1 MILGTAG
8 HIDHGKT
15 ALVRALTG
23 VDTDRLPEEQ
33 RRGITIELG
42 FAPLVL
48 PGVGTIGVVDVPG
61 HEAFVRTMLAGASGI
76 DLALLVVAA
85 DEGVMPQTREHLAI
99 LGLLGIP
106 TGVIALTKVD
116 LVDAD
121 WLALVRDDVA
131 AAVAGSPL
139 AHAPQVP
146 VSAVTGVGL
155 DELRRAIAV
164 AAASAPHRPVDDL
177 FRLPVDRA
185 FTVRGTGTVVTGTV
199 WSGQLRKD
207 DTVRILPGDHRARV
221 RGLQTHGRSIDVA
234 EPGSRLAVNLGG
246 VDVADVPRGS
256 TLVTDGAWEP
266 VDVVRADV
274 AFLSGVTIP
283 GPRSRIQLHL
293 GTRDVAARVVAGP
306 SGRPEV
312 DRRGGMHSAD
322 GGPMCVTPVRI
333 VLDEPIA
340 ARAGDRFVLR
350 TGGVVAT
357 IGGGTITDAAPGHT
371 RVRPWP
377 VAGLTIVERIG
388 AMVRDAGSRGLACGV
403 LAVRAGVRP
412 SDVRELVRA
421 LPGNPEL
428 IDGSLFDRAAVEE
441 IERRVVE
448 LVTAHHERAPLEEG
462 LSLQSLRSALKA
474 TAALTDFVLGR
485 LVRGSTLIVE
495 RGLVGRHGHTVRLTG
510 AQEAALTQ
518 ITQVVTL
525 AGREPPSVSE
535 LVASGLGQS
544 ADTVAS
550 LLRLLERKGLTQ
562 QVESDR
568 YYSVETV
575 RGLTE
580 ALRAGMVPGR
590 EYGPAELREFL
601 GVSRKYLIPLLE
613 YFDRVGVT
621 ERRSTGRVLA
631 EQRGSGPG
639 VVEQSRPRLG

>member
-106 TGVIALTKVD
+106 TGVVALTKVD

-139 AHAPQVP
+139 EQAAQVP
-146 VSAVTGVGL
+146 VSVVTGVGL
-155 DELRRAIAV
+155 DELRRAIAA

-185 FTVRGTGTVVTGTV
+185 FTVRGTGTVVTG
-199 WSGQLRKD
+199 
-207 DTVRILPGDHRARV
+207 HR
-221 RGLQTHGRSIDVA
+221 
-234 EPGSRLAVNLGG
+234 
-246 VDVADVPRGS
+246 
-256 TLVTDGAWEP
+256 
-266 VDVVRADV
+266 VVRAASQGRHRADFAWRARERACAGCKRTDDPSTLRSRV
-274 AFLSGVTIP
+274 SSCREPGWRRRRGRATRLHACDRRCVGARRCRARGCRLSGWRDNPRTW
-283 GPRSRIQLHL
+283 RSRVQLHL

-306 SGRPEV
+306 SRRPEA
-312 DRRGGMHSAD
+312 DRRGGTQPAD
-322 GGPMCVTPVRI
+322 GGPMGALPVRI
-333 VLDEPIA
+333 ALDEPIA

-357 IGGGTITDAAPGHT
+357 IGGGTITDAAPGHP

-377 VAGLTIVERIG
+377 VAGQTIVERIS
-388 AMVRDAGSRGLACGV
+388 AMVRDAGSHGLACDV
-403 LAVRAGVRP
+403 LAVRAGARP
-412 SDVRELVRA
+412 SEVRELVRA

-428 IDGSLFDRAAVEE
+428 IDGSLFDRTAVEE
-441 IERRVVE
+441 LERRVME

-474 TAALTDFVLGR
+474 AAALTDFVLGR
-485 LVRGSTLIVE
+485 LVRGRTLIVE
-495 RGLVGRHGHTVRLTG
+495 RGLVGRHGALGSVNGSRRGGARRKSHRSWRSPAGSLHQCPSWRPPGYGQSQDTVR
-510 AQEAALTQ
+510 QSPPP
-518 ITQVVTL
+518 
-525 AGREPPSVSE
+525 AGTEGS
-535 LVASGLGQS
+535 
-544 ADTVAS
+544 DT
-550 LLRLLERKGLTQ
+550 
-562 QVESDR
+562 
-568 YYSVETV
+568 
-575 RGLTE
+575 
-580 ALRAGMVPGR
+580 
-590 EYGPAELREFL
+590 
-601 GVSRKYLIPLLE
+601 
-613 YFDRVGVT
+613 
-621 ERRSTGRVLA
+621 TGRVGSLLQCGNG
-631 EQRGSGPG
+631 QRTHRSASRGHGAGSG
-639 VVEQSRPRLG
+639 VRPCRATGILGRLA